1 MADTID
7 TINLDNIE
15 LKCKINKS
23 KKTITMS
30 IPEFMKLYEASDIY
44 RKSKEYKDKIK
55 LGKLFDN
62 DKKVYKNIKD
72 FHVEE
77 FSA

>member
-23 KKTITMS
+23 KKTITMG

-62 DKKVYKNIKD
+62 DKKVYKDIKD